1 MLLKDVIRADKVVTD
16 WGEWASG
23 KMPRTAFP
31 LSRSRQNFYRLGS
44 YRWRIIQF
52 EALGETFRVLVCL
65 HEDKEQYRAFL
76 GMDCGQDTKLI
87 STYEFHG
94 THPGWH
100 SLMTHKPL
108 DQVPGGIRK
117 GPWQSRV
124 PSARNW
130 HRRRAFGVA
139 EQTAADIACEFFGL
153 PVEKK
158 QLDML
163 DVL

>member
-1 MLLKDVIRADKVVTD
+1 MRLKDVVHADKVLTD

-44 YRWRIIQF
+44 YRWRIIRF
-52 EALGETFRVLVCL
+52 EALGAQFRVLVCL
-65 HEDKEQYRAFL
+65 QEDKEQYRAYL
-76 GMDCGQDTKLI
+76 GMECGQDTKLI
-87 STYEFHG
+87 ASYEFHG

-100 SLMTHKPL
+100 SLMTHEL
-108 DQVPGGIRK
+108 LYEVPGGIQK

-124 PSARNW
+124 PRPRNW
-130 HRRRAFGVA
+130 HRRRTFGVV
-139 EQTAADIACEFFGL
+139 EETATDIACGFFGL

-163 DVL
+163 DQL